1 MKSVFTDSFYEK
13 YIKAYIREAC
23 DDKTDVENIYK
34 QIKHMC
40 GEGEAV
46 NNNSIDDIISNVF
59 DQESVLK
66 KKETIVQEQKT
77 IVQET
82 KKQET
87 DEEYQTRVNKL
98 LSQTDSVITE
108 NKL

>member
-13 YIKAYIREAC
+13 YIKAYISEAC

-34 QIKHMC
+34 QIKHIC
-40 GEGEAV
+40 GEGEDV
-46 NNNSIDDIISNVF
+46 NNNSIDNIISNVF

-66 KKETIVQEQKT
+66 KKDK
-77 IVQET
+77 
-82 KKQET
+82 ET
-87 DEEYQTRVNKL
+87 DEEYQTRVNEL

>member
-13 YIKAYIREAC
+13 YIKAYISEAC

-34 QIKHMC
+34 QIKHIC
-40 GEGEAV
+40 GEGEDV
-46 NNNSIDDIISNVF
+46 NNNSIDNIISNVF

-66 KKETIVQEQKT
+66 KKETIVQE
-77 IVQET
+77 T

-87 DEEYQTRVNKL
+87 DEEYQTRVNEL

-108 NKL
+108 NNKL